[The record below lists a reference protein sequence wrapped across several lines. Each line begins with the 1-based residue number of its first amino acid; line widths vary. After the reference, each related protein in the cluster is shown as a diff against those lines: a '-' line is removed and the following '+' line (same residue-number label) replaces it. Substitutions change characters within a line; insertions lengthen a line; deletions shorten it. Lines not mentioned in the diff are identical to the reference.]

1 MKKILSILIIGILS
15 IGLVACGS
23 TQTNNE
29 ENKNNDKPKQEQ
41 TKEESMKEESQEE
54 LNKKIKNSAV
64 KADFVKINGHE
75 KELKGKSYYI
85 EGEVTFIDSTNSVL
99 PKFTVK
105 TKEGEGY
112 GMYDVENFGNAE
124 VKEGDK
130 IKVYGKLDE
139 DKSETGAPQI
149 SGNVIEKQK

>member
-1 MKKILSILIIGILS
+1 MKKILSILIAGILTL
-15 IGLVACGS
+15 GLVACGS

-29 ENKNNDKPKQEQ
+29 ENKNNNKPKQEQ
-41 TKEESMKEESQEE
+41 SKKESIKEESQEE
-54 LNKKIKNSAV
+54 LNKKIKNSAA

-85 EGEVTFIDSTNSVL
+85 EGEVTFIDNTNSVL

-112 GMYDVENFGNAE
+112 GMYDVENFGKAE

-130 IKVYGKLDE
+130 VKVYGKLDE
-139 DKSETGAPQI
+139 NKSEAGAPQI
-149 SGNVIEKQK
+149 SGNVVEKQK

>member
-1 MKKILSILIIGILS
+1 MKKLISILIAGILTL
-15 IGLVACGS
+15 GLVACGS

-41 TKEESMKEESQEE
+41 AKKESAKEESQEE
-54 LNKKIKNSAV
+54 LNKEIKDSAV

-85 EGEVTFIDSTNSVL
+85 EGEVTFIDNTNSVL
-99 PKFTVK
+99 HKFTVK

-112 GMYDVENFGNAE
+112 GMYDVENFGKAE

-130 IKVYGKLDE
+130 VKVYGKLNE
-139 DKSETGAPQI
+139 NKSETGAPQI
-149 SGNVIEKQK
+149 SGNVIENQK